1 MNPAVVRKEH
11 TNKGQ
16 ELADASK
23 ACGAVSVYV
32 NHLKDAA
39 KFVSLSAASDKD
51 YRDVIRIDKS
61 YMVATNGRIMFAL
74 PLNSANSLVVPVVM
88 PSKYVRQLVKKNKS
102 TCAIINCSDDHI
114 WARDPDCDT
123 LWCDN
128 RLHKSEQVPYTN
140 ILDKIPEC
148 KNYRPCNMA
157 QALARDIKNEYLD
170 DGLIFKIGDT
180 LKVRVKAL
188 GFKTDRVVD
197 ARLLLLALQYDSP
210 MLAEVGLH
218 ESGMLF
224 FRYQNKATI
233 VVVTEPWDKNTM
245 NVTGGY
251 A

>member
-1 MNPAVVRKEH
+1 MKPAVVRKEH
-11 TNKGQ
+11 ANKGQ

-32 NHLKDAA
+32 NHLKDAV
-39 KFVSLSAASDKD
+39 KFVAASAFSDRD

-102 TCAIINCSDDHI
+102 TCVVINCSDDHI

-148 KNYRPCNMA
+148 KNYRPCCMA
-157 QALARDIKNEYLD
+157 QALARDIRKEYLD
-170 DGLIFKIGDT
+170 DLMLFKIGDT

-188 GFKTDRVVD
+188 GFTTDRVVD
-197 ARLLLLALQYDSP
+197 AKLLLLALQYDHS
-210 MLAEVGLH
+210 MLADVGLH

-224 FRYQNKATI
+224 FRYPDKATI
-233 VVVTEPWDKNTM
+233 VVVTDPWDDAVMKR
-245 NVTGGY
+245 Y
-251 A
+251 AQHG